1 MRWCQRRCRGGRRAA
16 AGALARRARAGGG
29 GIGGGDGALAGGSA
43 SASAIR
49 ARFAKLAQGVSLL
62 LRVDRPSALYALRFP
77 ECLLTRREAAG
88 LLQQRG
94 VAGEVDWGRVACV
107 KDAVVG

>member
-1 MRWCQRRCRGGRRAA
+1 MSFVLDTRLWGGLP
-16 AGALARRARAGGG
+16 LAAGGG
-29 GIGGGDGALAGGSA
+29 
-43 SASAIR
+43 
-49 ARFAKLAQGVSLL
+49 GVSLL

-88 LLQQRG
+88 LLLQRG